1 MILLRES
8 VRTDISLCIM
18 ISSIHLSEIKKKKK
32 IEFTYLRKVTFKYG
46 KTCFK
51 SSENDCMGSG
61 LIIFLYLSMSIFL
74 KVVSSLL
81 TEMYY
86 SPIVQL
92 LSHSNFLQQKWTWI
106 AKAILRKTNG
116 TGGINLP
123 DSRFYYKDTVIKT
136 VWYWHKY
143 RNID

>member
-18 ISSIHLSEIKKKKK
+18 ISSIHLSEIKKKK

-61 LIIFLYLSMSIFL
+61 LIIFLYLSMSIFS
-74 KVVSSLL
+74 KVVSSLI

-86 SPIVQL
+86 SPIFQL
-92 LSHSNFLQQKWTWI
+92 LSHSNFLQHHGLQHARPHCPSLTP
-106 AKAILRKTNG
+106 RVCSN
-116 TGGINLP
+116 
-123 DSRFYYKDTVIKT
+123 SRTS
-136 VWYWHKY
+136 
-143 RNID
+143 N